1 MKTSFIFEYPSDYW
15 QHSKDNRDLINEWVD
30 KLMVDL
36 ERKDNDKNK
45 FHAIPPG
52 SKLYTIDVFEGDE
65 F

>member
-15 QHSKDNRDLINEWVD
+15 EQTPENQQLINKWVD
-30 KLMVDL
+30 KLIVDF
-36 ERKDNDKNK
+36 EVNNKDKNK